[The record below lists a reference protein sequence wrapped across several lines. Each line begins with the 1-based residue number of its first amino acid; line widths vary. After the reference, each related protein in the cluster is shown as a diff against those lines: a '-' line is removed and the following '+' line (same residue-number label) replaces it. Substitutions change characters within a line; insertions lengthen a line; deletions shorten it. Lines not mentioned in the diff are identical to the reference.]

1 MSSTDMSILA
11 STEELYELN
20 TCSAI
25 GTLLLSCQNPSLCL
39 ASVAM
44 SMGGGRKEQLGGDY
58 GFLTPCPTHG
68 TGQISSES
76 QAAGRNPPRDCP
88 FIPCIIS
95 TQYLAHILGSRV
107 CQFSAPSWGAFPLW
121 DVAQTRGRTP
131 FCSLAFKTRLVFNRI
146 CMCIVVCLFVCFFL
160 EAWGASNDLFQLCEG
175 YIPGT
180 VASKKVELQ
189 EEQNEIVKRTL
200 STSLSCWKVH
210 LSQHGCSLGHLM
222 GDTVCAI

>member
-76 QAAGRNPPRDCP
+76 QAAGRNPPGDCP

-131 FCSLAFKTRLVFNRI
+131 FCSLAFRSRLVFNRI
-146 CMCIVVCLFVCFFL
+146 CMCRFFFFFFWKRGGPQMIYSSYLKDIFL
-160 EAWGASNDLFQLCEG
+160 ELLPAKRLS
-175 YIPGT
+175 
-180 VASKKVELQ
+180 SKKSRMKLLKEHCRPPCPVGKFTFP
-189 EEQNEIVKRTL
+189 NTDV
-200 STSLSCWKVH
+200 V
-210 LSQHGCSLGHLM
+210 LG
-222 GDTVCAI
+222 I